1 VCAFMCV
8 CMCACV
14 CLCVGACVCLCVY
27 VCMCACARR
36 LLLKDE
42 GAQLMMLV
50 TLWYGLHTIIK
61 RSDTQR
67 PGMLFTGML
76 STGMLFNGMLYTG
89 MLPCAQTHKHTSG
102 GWPEPYIT
110 QTYIGGWPEPYIIY
124 NYLYGYIYAVYI
136 RYYWQGNY
144 QIDGQVRR
152 ISTVL
157 ANPRNLAWGP
167 GIFQT
172 CAADRL
178 DITKHAHRI

>member
-1 VCAFMCV
+1 M
-8 CMCACV
+8 
-14 CLCVGACVCLCVY
+14 
-27 VCMCACARR
+27 RPN
-36 LLLKDE
+36 
-42 GAQLMMLV
+42 
-50 TLWYGLHTIIK
+50 
-61 RSDTQR
+61 TQ
-67 PGMLFTGML
+67 T
-76 STGMLFNGMLYTG
+76 YIG

-178 DITKHAHRI
+178 DITKHAHRIWILKYEPMYRVSLPKIPYTWGGDGCSFLGWNKNFWVHVCVQWA

>member
-1 VCAFMCV
+1 MCAFMCV

-89 MLPCAQTHKHTSG
+89 MLPCAQTHKHTLACCHAPKHTNIHQGVGQSHISHKHTSEVG
-102 GWPEPYIT
+102 QRHISYTTIYMAIYMRCIYGI
-110 QTYIGGWPEPYIIY
+110 IGRE
-124 NYLYGYIYAVYI
+124 
-136 RYYWQGNY
+136 
-144 QIDGQVRR
+144 
-152 ISTVL
+152 
-157 ANPRNLAWGP
+157 
-167 GIFQT
+167 
-172 CAADRL
+172 
-178 DITKHAHRI
+178 ITK